1 MGLDPGGG
9 VAPRTLVSPQL
20 GSAPLTG
27 CAKGIGGAH
36 GAPGPSAPSAPP
48 SVCRATCGATCGGG
62 RAPSLGRRPPSQRPH
77 AHRWLCLP
85 PACSGLLGA
94 KGCHGSQSGP
104 GALGFLCWF
113 RGLLTCSN
121 FLTQHICGC
130 TSLQGINAEVG
141 THSVPTHLAPSFCFH
156 RNKDPGYCLSSLG
169 THICI

>member
-36 GAPGPSAPSAPP
+36 GAPGTSAPSAPP
-48 SVCRATCGATCGGG
+48 SVCGVTRGGG

-85 PACSGLLGA
+85 LACSGLLGA

-130 TSLQGINAEVG
+130 ASLQGINTEVG
-141 THSVPTHLAPSFCFH
+141 THSGPHT
-156 RNKDPGYCLSSLG
+156 LSSLVFFS
-169 THICI
+169 

>member
-20 GSAPLTG
+20 RSASLAGCTKGTG
-27 CAKGIGGAH
+27 EAH
-36 GAPGPSAPSAPP
+36 GAPGASAPSAPP

-94 KGCHGSQSGP
+94 KGCHGSHSGP

-130 TSLQGINAEVG
+130 ASLQGINTEVG
-141 THSVPTHLAPSFCFH
+141 THSGPHT
-156 RNKDPGYCLSSLG
+156 LSSLVFFS
-169 THICI
+169 